1 MSYDD
6 TGDNR
11 LVTIRL
17 HEIRRIRDE
26 LARLR
31 QENSLNEALW
41 RQVAGL
47 YQRLHAQPGAL
58 ATTTTQGQGVQS

>member
-17 HEIRRIRDE
+17 HEVRRIRDA
-26 LARLR
+26 LASIR
-31 QENSLNEALW
+31 QENSLNDALW

-47 YQRLHAQPGAL
+47 YQRLRAQPGTL
-58 ATTTTQGQGVQS
+58 ATTTTQGSKE